1 MPLPAISALVI
12 TICVSFA
19 IQVAKPHQVGVHY
32 HEEVVYQWNTIE
44 YDWPNST
51 LKAQEISNG
60 NYEPR
65 NSAVN
70 GIKIFNDKVYVTTP
84 RLKTGV
90 PVTLSVV
97 IENPN
102 QEVTSVSHV
111 LRPFPSWD
119 MQKVGDCNA
128 LQLVQSMEIDV
139 NTGYMWIVDTG
150 FVPKDRGVEIRPV
163 DHCPSKIIIYDLD
176 NDREIHRYNFPADVV
191 GSGLYYLNDIVLGYE
206 NNETRYA
213 FMSETLGYKLVVYD
227 FKEDLSYSYSH
238 PSMIASKAYENITI
252 GSITITNVI
261 TGINGIAMSPDFKYI
276 YYSAVAGVS
285 LHQVETSV
293 VTSAKGDNSKFAAS
307 VRSLGEKVSPGD
319 GMAYGAKHN
328 LYYSA
333 LGSNAVYKW
342 NILNDLDGNRFKNV
356 RLNSQSKLVSHD
368 LMEWVDTLALDD
380 KGYLWFTTSR
390 LQKHFSEE
398 GIDDQEPNF
407 FVWKVFVDDYSYMNQ
422 TVVYG
427 PVQGSVL
434 FTASPMLI
442 FIGCLLS
449 WADISF
455 A

>member
-1 MPLPAISALVI
+1 
-12 TICVSFA
+12 
-19 IQVAKPHQVGVHY
+19 
-32 HEEVVYQWNTIE
+32 
-44 YDWPNST
+44 
-51 LKAQEISNG
+51 
-60 NYEPR
+60 
-65 NSAVN
+65 
-70 GIKIFNDKVYVTTP
+70 
-84 RLKTGV
+84 
-90 PVTLSVV
+90 
-97 IENPN
+97 
-102 QEVTSVSHV
+102 
-111 LRPFPSWD
+111 
-119 MQKVGDCNA
+119 
-128 LQLVQSMEIDV
+128 
-139 NTGYMWIVDTG
+139 
-150 FVPKDRGVEIRPV
+150 
-163 DHCPSKIIIYDLD
+163 
-176 NDREIHRYNFPADVV
+176 
-191 GSGLYYLNDIVLGYE
+191 
-206 NNETRYA
+206 
-213 FMSETLGYKLVVYD
+213 MSETLGYKLVVYD

-276 YYSAVAGVS
+276 YYSAVAGVG

-293 VTSAKGDNSKFAAS
+293 VTSAEGDNSKFAAS

-427 PVQGSVL
+427 PVQESVL